1 MSKKIIFIVLLSV
14 LTFNAFA
21 QLDEG
26 TVFVDYAIAPVS
38 EDGVDFSKISA
49 KFRSYGLYN

>member
-26 TVFVDYAIAPVS
+26 AVFVDYAIAPVS

-49 KFRSYGLYN
+49 KFWQE